1 MSKRQLFII
10 IAILVVLDIAAGF
23 WYLAGHINADG
34 NGAVLFD
41 SSDEAVE
48 AADTVA
54 GNSKPDH
61 FETMAAHAYYVSR
74 QPVEEEDASTYLS
87 CIKRFKGRIP
97 VSVNGN
103 KALGEPPACS
113 GAPAIRNAVLQAT
126 GVSIDRAPLTPHVLF
141 ERFKEEGLI

>member
-103 KALGEPPACS
+103 KALGELLLGRKPGRTSSEEITVYESLGLAVEDIACAEALCRPA
-113 GAPAIRNAVLQAT
+113 AKL
-126 GVSIDRAPLTPHVLF
+126 
-141 ERFKEEGLI
+141 